1 MCHAWIYSIACAET
15 INGVAAILLCAQPVM
30 AALNRYFAGRAMPT
44 EMTLFRYVEHVLA
57 GM

>member
-1 MCHAWIYSIACAET
+1 
-15 INGVAAILLCAQPVM
+15 M